1 MAFYLVAF
9 AFNGRNEDRRTTGNT
24 LGLMYLL
31 EGSVRTVGD
40 DLRLTAQRIQA
51 QVTRMIEWMKFERAR
66 LGMTLL
72 TLRLYGENP

>member
-40 DLRLTAQRIQA
+40 DLRLTAQRIEA
-51 QVTRMIEWMKFERAR
+51 RVARMIERINIERAK
-66 LGMTLL
+66 LGMLPL
-72 TLRLYGENP
+72 T